1 LKYPQKIGEVDSKQ
15 FLISFIQMGKRE
27 RDAKRRAFLESS
39 RDAIRRAKAEEEA
52 KLAAQWSKAELRVDY
67 NFSDEDFESAVND
80 SLFCMRYVVS

>member
-1 LKYPQKIGEVDSKQ
+1 MESKQ

-39 RDAIRRAKAEEEA
+39 RDAIRRAKADEEA

-67 NFSDEDFESAVND
+67 NFSDEDFESAVTHN
-80 SLFCMRYVVS
+80 SLLHRYCLVYKLSFVFK